1 MGNNPD
7 QYRDRLPLPIFLFRL
22 APQKGFPFKS
32 GRKSSF
38 LNKSSKSQTFL
49 LYLVKYLRMKK
60 FTLLLLLFSQ
70 LVFAQFTDINIVKEI
85 HAKNKGLVVS
95 AHPLA
100 SEAGA
105 KMMKMGGNA
114 YDAVIATQLALA
126 VVYPQAGNIGGGGF
140 LVGVKNNGEKFTI
153 DFRET
158 APEKASKDMYLDKKG
173 NANTD
178 LSQNGRLAVGIP
190 GSVAGYFATLKY
202 AKLPME
208 KLIQPA
214 IDLAEQGF
222 SITEREANLLNHQ
235 MQFFDQHNT
244 NKTVFQKTAP
254 WKQGD
259 ILVQK
264 ELAATLKLIQKEGA
278 KGFYE
283 GKTAELLVAEMKRG
297 NGIITLNDLKNYKV
311 IERKPL
317 AFNYKGNEVVSM
329 PLPSSG
335 GILLTQM
342 LKMASFENLE
352 KYPQNS
358 TQAVQIMVEA
368 ERRAFADRA
377 EYMGDP
383 EFIQDQTA
391 RLISEEYL
399 KNRWKSF
406 NKNAATP
413 SSEVGKIIAQPKEST
428 ETTHISIVDKDG
440 NAVAVTTTLNGLYG
454 SKVVVSGAGFF
465 LNNEMDDFSVKPG
478 VPNMFGA
485 VGGEA
490 NSIKPGKRMLS
501 SMTPTIVLKNGKPYI
516 IVGTPGGTTI
526 PTSVFQSIVD
536 VLDFKLSPNMTIN
549 SPKFHHQWLPETV
562 MVEKNFPEST
572 ISDLEKLKY
581 KIERISQLGRTEM
594 IVIDEKGN
602 AVAVADGR
610 GDDSV
615 AVQ

>member
-1 MGNNPD
+1 
-7 QYRDRLPLPIFLFRL
+7 
-22 APQKGFPFKS
+22 
-32 GRKSSF
+32 
-38 LNKSSKSQTFL
+38 
-49 LYLVKYLRMKK
+49 MKK

-244 NKTVFQKTAP
+244 NKTVFQKTTP

-278 KGFYE
+278 KSFYE

-335 GILLTQM
+335 GILLGQM

-352 KYPQNS
+352 NHAQNS

>member
-1 MGNNPD
+1 MKK
-7 QYRDRLPLPIFLFRL
+7 LFL
-22 APQKGFPFKS
+22 
-32 GRKSSF
+32 SF
-38 LNKSSKSQTFL
+38 L
-49 LYLVKYLRMKK
+49 VI
-60 FTLLLLLFSQ
+60 SQ
-70 LVFAQFTDINIVKEI
+70 LGFAQFTDINIVKEI
-85 HAKNKGLVVS
+85 HTKNKGLVVS

-105 KMMKMGGNA
+105 KVLKMGGNA
-114 YDAVIATQLALA
+114 YDAVIATQYALA

-158 APEKASKDMYLDKKG
+158 APEKSSRDMYLDKKG

-190 GSVAGYFATLKY
+190 GSVAGFYATLKH

-222 SITEREANLLNHQ
+222 AITQKEASLLNNQ
-235 MQFFDQHNT
+235 MEFFNQHNK
-244 NKTVFQKTAP
+244 NKTVFQKSTP

-259 ILVQK
+259 LLIQK
-264 ELAATLKLIQKEGA
+264 ELAETLKLIQKNGA

-283 GKTAELLVAEMKRG
+283 GKTAQLIIDEMKRG

-311 IERKPL
+311 VERKPIS
-317 AFNYKGNEVVSM
+317 FDYKGTEIVSM

-335 GILLTQM
+335 GILLAQM
-342 LKMASFENLE
+342 LKMSSFEKVE
-352 KYPQNS
+352 KYQQNS
-358 TQAVQIMVEA
+358 TPAVQIMVEA

-383 EFIQDQTA
+383 GFIKDKTEM
-391 RLISEEYL
+391 LISEDFL

-406 NKNAATP
+406 TMNRATP
-413 SSEVGKIIAQPKEST
+413 SSEVGKIIPQPKEST
-428 ETTHISIVDKDG
+428 ETTHISIIDKEG

-490 NSIKPGKRMLS
+490 NAIQPGKRMLS
-501 SMTPTIVLKNGKPYI
+501 SMTPTIVMKNSKPYI

-526 PTSVFQSIVD
+526 PTSVYQSIVNI
-536 VLDFKLSPNMTIN
+536 VDFKLSPNMAVN
-549 SPKFHHQWLPETV
+549 SPKFHQQWLPESV
-562 MVEKNFPEST
+562 LVENNFPEST
-572 ISDLEKLKY
+572 IADLEKNNY
-581 KIERISQLGRTEM
+581 KIERTSQIGRTEL
-594 IVIDEKGN
+594 IIIDEKGN
-602 AVAVADGR
+602 AIAIADGR

-615 AVQ
+615 AVE

>member
-1 MGNNPD
+1 
-7 QYRDRLPLPIFLFRL
+7 
-22 APQKGFPFKS
+22 
-32 GRKSSF
+32 
-38 LNKSSKSQTFL
+38 
-49 LYLVKYLRMKK
+49 MKK
-60 FTLLLLLFSQ
+60 ALVLLLISSNF
-70 LVFAQFTDINIVKEI
+70 VFAQFTDIKIVKEI
-85 HAKNKGLVVS
+85 RTKDKGLVVS

-105 KMMKMGGNA
+105 KVMKMGGNA
-114 YDAVIATQLALA
+114 FDAVIATQYALA

-140 LVGVKNNGEKFTI
+140 LVGVKSNGEKFTI

-158 APEKASKDMYLDKKG
+158 APAKASRDMYLDKKG

-190 GSVAGYFATLKY
+190 GSVAGFYATLKH
-202 AKLPME
+202 AKLPMA

-222 SITEREANLLNHQ
+222 AITEKEANLLNNQ
-235 MQFFDQHNT
+235 MQYFNEHN
-244 NKTVFQKTAP
+244 KIQTVFQKKNK

-259 ILVQK
+259 ILIQK
-264 ELAATLKLIQKEGA
+264 DLAETLKLIQKNGA

-283 GKTAELLVAEMKRG
+283 GKTAELIVAEMKHG

-311 IERKPL
+311 AERKPIV
-317 AFNYKGNEVVSM
+317 FDYKGNEIVSM

-335 GILLTQM
+335 GILLAQM
-342 LKMASFENLE
+342 LKMAGYENLE
-352 KYPQNS
+352 KYQQNS
-358 TQAVQIMVEA
+358 TEAVQIMVEA

-377 EYMGDP
+377 EFMGDP
-383 EFIQDQTA
+383 DFITDKTSM
-391 RLISEEYL
+391 LISDEYL
-399 KNRWKSF
+399 RNRWKSF
-406 NKNAATP
+406 NKNLATP
-413 SSEVGKIIAQPKEST
+413 SAEVGKIISQPKEST
-428 ETTHISIVDKDG
+428 ETTHISVIDKEG

-501 SMTPTIVLKNGKPYI
+501 SMTPTIVMKNGKPFI

-526 PTSVFQSIVD
+526 PTSVYQSIVN
-536 VLDFKLSPNMTIN
+536 VIDFKLSPGMTVN
-549 SPKFHHQWLPETV
+549 APKFHHQWLPESV
-562 MVEKNFPEST
+562 MVENHFPET
-572 ISDLEKLKY
+572 TLQNLEKKNY
-581 KIERISQLGRTEM
+581 KIERVPQIGRTEM
-594 IVIDEKGN
+594 IVIDERGN

-615 AVQ
+615 AVE

>member
-1 MGNNPD
+1 MK
-7 QYRDRLPLPIFLFRL
+7 RIV
-22 APQKGFPFKS
+22 
-32 GRKSSF
+32 
-38 LNKSSKSQTFL
+38 FL
-49 LYLVKYLRMKK
+49 LIISSQ
-60 FTLLLLLFSQ
+60 FT
-70 LVFAQFTDINIVKEI
+70 FAQFTEINIVKEI
-85 HAKNKGLVVS
+85 RTKNKGLVVS

-140 LVGVKNNGEKFTI
+140 LVGVKNNGEKFTL
-153 DFRET
+153 DYRET
-158 APEKASKDMYLDKKG
+158 APEKSSKDMYLDKNGK
-173 NANTD
+173 ASTD

-190 GSVAGYFATLKY
+190 GSVAGFFATLKY

-222 SITEREANLLNHQ
+222 SITEKEAKLLNDKKEN
-235 MQFFDQHNT
+235 FDQHNKIT
-244 NKTVFQKTAP
+244 TAFQNKNT

-259 ILVQK
+259 L
-264 ELAATLKLIQKEGA
+264 LIQKDLAETLKRIQRDGQ

-283 GKTAELLVAEMKRG
+283 GKTAELLIAEMKRG
-297 NGIITLNDLKNYKV
+297 NGIISLNDLKNYKV

-317 AFNYKGNEVVSM
+317 VFNYKGNEVVSM

-335 GILLTQM
+335 GILLAQM
-342 LKMASFENLE
+342 LKMSSFENLE
-352 KYPQNS
+352 KFPQNS
-358 TQAVQIMVEA
+358 TEAVQIMVEA

-377 EYMGDP
+377 EFMGDP
-383 EFIQDQTA
+383 DFIKDQTGM
-391 RLISEEYL
+391 LISESYL
-399 KNRWKSF
+399 KSRWKSF
-406 NKNAATP
+406 NKNKATP

-428 ETTHISIVDKDG
+428 ETTHISIVDKEG
-440 NAVAVTTTLNGLYG
+440 NAVSVTTTLNGLYG

-501 SMTPTIVLKNGKPYI
+501 SMTPTIVMKNSKPYI

-526 PTSVFQSIVD
+526 STSVYQSIVN
-536 VLDFKLSPNMTIN
+536 VIDFKLNPNMAVNT
-549 SPKFHHQWLPETV
+549 PKFHHQWLPEI
-562 MVEKNFPEST
+562 VEVTTNFPETT
-572 ISDLEKLKY
+572 ISDLEKKNY
-581 KIERISQLGRTEM
+581 KIERISGIGRTEM
-594 IVIDEKGN
+594 IVIDEQGN
-602 AVAVADGR
+602 ATAVADGK

-615 AVQ
+615 AIE

>member
-1 MGNNPD
+1 MK
-7 QYRDRLPLPIFLFRL
+7 RIV
-22 APQKGFPFKS
+22 
-32 GRKSSF
+32 
-38 LNKSSKSQTFL
+38 FL
-49 LYLVKYLRMKK
+49 LIISSQ
-60 FTLLLLLFSQ
+60 FT
-70 LVFAQFTDINIVKEI
+70 FAQFTEINIVKEI
-85 HAKNKGLVVS
+85 RTKNKGLVVS

-140 LVGVKNNGEKFTI
+140 LVGVKNNGEKFTL
-153 DFRET
+153 DYRET
-158 APEKASKDMYLDKKG
+158 APEKSSKDMYLDKNGK
-173 NANTD
+173 ASTD

-190 GSVAGYFATLKY
+190 GSVAGFYATLKY

-222 SITEREANLLNHQ
+222 SITEKEAKLLNDKKEN
-235 MQFFDQHNT
+235 FDQHNKIT
-244 NKTVFQKTAP
+244 TAFQNKNT

-259 ILVQK
+259 L
-264 ELAATLKLIQKEGA
+264 LIQKDLAETLKRIQRDGQ

-283 GKTAELLVAEMKRG
+283 GKTAELLIAEMKRG
-297 NGIITLNDLKNYKV
+297 NGIISLNDLKNYKV

-317 AFNYKGNEVVSM
+317 VFNYKGNEVVSM

-335 GILLTQM
+335 GILLAQM
-342 LKMASFENLE
+342 LKMSSFENLE
-352 KYPQNS
+352 KFPQNS
-358 TQAVQIMVEA
+358 TEAVQIMVEA

-377 EYMGDP
+377 EFMGDP
-383 EFIQDQTA
+383 DFIKDQTEM
-391 RLISEEYL
+391 LISESYL
-399 KNRWKSF
+399 KSRWKNF
-406 NKNAATP
+406 NKNKATP

-428 ETTHISIVDKDG
+428 ETTHISIVDKEG
-440 NAVAVTTTLNGLYG
+440 NAVSVTTTLNGLYG

-501 SMTPTIVLKNGKPYI
+501 SMTPTIVMKNSKPYI

-526 PTSVFQSIVD
+526 PTSVYQSIVNMI
-536 VLDFKLSPNMTIN
+536 DFKLNPNMAVNT
-549 SPKFHHQWLPETV
+549 PKFHHQWLPEI
-562 MVEKNFPEST
+562 VEVTTNFPETT
-572 ISDLEKLKY
+572 ISDLEKKNY
-581 KIERISQLGRTEM
+581 KIERISGIGRTEM
-594 IVIDEKGN
+594 IVIDEQGN
-602 AVAVADGR
+602 ATAVADGK

-615 AVQ
+615 AIE